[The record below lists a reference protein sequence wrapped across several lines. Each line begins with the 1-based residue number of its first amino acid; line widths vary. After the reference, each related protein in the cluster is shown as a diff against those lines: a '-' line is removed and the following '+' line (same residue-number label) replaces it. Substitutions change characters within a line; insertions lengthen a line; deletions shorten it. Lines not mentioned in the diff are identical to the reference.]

1 MLAPRHFSGGV
12 AVNSMKAIRCS
23 LPRGRPYDDRALALA
38 KRLIPD
44 LPSWLNPPTS
54 EKRWMILWAAIGME
68 LAEKESEFG
77 WGPGRRPGSKN
88 KQLALSP
95 LPDALRKRRQRQRGG
110 LRLVDLIRWDK
121 K

>member
-1 MLAPRHFSGGV
+1 
-12 AVNSMKAIRCS
+12 
-23 LPRGRPYDDRALALA
+23 LALA

-44 LPSWLNPPTS
+44 LPLNPPTS
-54 EKRWMILWAAIGME
+54 EKHWMMLWAAIGME
-68 LAEKESEFG
+68 LAESEREFG

-95 LPDALRKRRQRQRGG
+95 TSDAARKRRQRQRRA
-110 LRLVDLIRWDK
+110 LRLIDLIKWDK